1 MSSTK
6 IIDFKKSTASSA
18 TSVVDAERRI
28 SGAPEQCVQN
38 IYASASQELLSGTW
52 SSEVGKWSVD
62 YSYRHEFC
70 YLVRGHIVLTD
81 KDGEEST
88 FKAGDAFVIPVGFKG
103 SWEVIEPVTK
113 HYVIYNTSEE
123 SR

>member
-6 IIDFKKSTASSA
+6 IIDFKKSTVSPAV
-18 TSVVDAERRI
+18 SVVDAERRI
-28 SGAPEQCVQN
+28 SGAPEQSLQN
-38 IYASASQELLSGTW
+38 IYAAESQKLLSGTW

-62 YSYRHEFC
+62 YSHRHEFC

-81 KDGEEST
+81 EGGEEST

-113 HYVIYNTSEE
+113 YYVIYNTP
-123 SR
+123 